1 MSEIVYICQIFRE
14 KVLYCSQH
22 YFSFDEY
29 KNCIKGSIN
38 HTCKRF
44 DNYDDALTELKKEKN
59 QDVITDIIT
68 IKKSINNHESVLGKN
83 LELRK
88 NYYER
93 QI

>member
-14 KVLYCSQH
+14 KVLNCSQP

-38 HTCKRF
+38 HSCKRF

-59 QDVITDIIT
+59 KDVITDIIT
-68 IKKSINNHESVLGKN
+68 IKKSITDHECVLEKN
-83 LELRK
+83 LDIRK